1 MATPPPNGSAN
12 DISRKLTTA
21 FGLPV
26 WIHRPSSIIRDD
38 EVHIFQDLI
47 PNLFRFSRVP
57 RFTGIQRFL
66 NFVPVDMVVQGI
78 LQQVDS
84 VARMEVQYINQI
96 GDPDVSLTEL
106 REFFERDT
114 GDSFDILPPIVKA
127 LALNCDQVAA
137 FTTTSKNRAPLSS
150 LG

>member
-1 MATPPPNGSAN
+1 
-12 DISRKLTTA
+12 
-21 FGLPV
+21 
-26 WIHRPSSIIRDD
+26 
-38 EVHIFQDLI
+38 
-47 PNLFRFSRVP
+47 
-57 RFTGIQRFL
+57 
-66 NFVPVDMVVQGI
+66 MVVQGI